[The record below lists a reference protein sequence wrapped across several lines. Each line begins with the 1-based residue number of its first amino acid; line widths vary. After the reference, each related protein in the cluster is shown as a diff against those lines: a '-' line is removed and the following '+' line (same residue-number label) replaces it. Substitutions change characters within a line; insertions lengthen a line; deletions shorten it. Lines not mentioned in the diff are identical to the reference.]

1 MGVVDCKQKRY
12 AVQVAASLLFAITPE
27 TSQRQRMRK
36 GRWLGAVAAHRQR
49 SPIGM
54 VLSLPTPPKKTRAM
68 LAGGWARPNNC
79 PPLRLPNNHR
89 PLPCCS
95 ASGPLLSIS
104 LSCRD
109 SQSALPS
116 TSSFPRQLRREGM
129 GGRHQDFRDP
139 IELRRRAPE
148 RPPPLASALP
158 SAAPLAHARRTQARD
173 AFRLARSRA
182 RRPWR
187 TWLA

>member
-27 TSQRQRMRK
+27 TSQRQRMK
-36 GRWLGAVAAHRQR
+36 KKAGGRAPLLPIGSAI

-54 VLSLPTPPKKTRAM
+54 VFSLPTKKTRAM

-89 PLPCCS
+89 PLPSCS

-129 GGRHQDFRDP
+129 GGRQDFRDP

-182 RRPWR
+182 RRPWH